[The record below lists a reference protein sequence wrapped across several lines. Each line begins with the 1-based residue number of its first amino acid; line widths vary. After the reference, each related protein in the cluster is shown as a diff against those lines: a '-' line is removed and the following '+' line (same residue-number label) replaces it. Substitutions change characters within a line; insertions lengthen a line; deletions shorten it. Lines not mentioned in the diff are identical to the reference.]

1 MSDYCTV
8 INLFSELPDSPLVGD
23 TYFVCEAEHL
33 FDTTVI
39 FVWCG
44 DGWEILNYGGV

>member
-8 INLFSELPDSPLVGD
+8 INQFKELPDSPIIGD
-23 TYFVCEAEHL
+23 TYFVCEAAS
-33 FDTTVI
+33 FFKSTVFFI
-39 FVWCG
+39 WSG